1 MSSLK
6 PGYYRIGDE
15 GFAIWPASQGDRT
28 DFNPRTRKPYML
40 GWRSDYAMVKGRSV
54 VMVDMEDGPEM
65 MRLAGEGKPVSQAEW
80 VEWMRTG
87 QWPVALV
94 NSALKV

>member
-1 MSSLK
+1 MTIA

-28 DFNPRTRKPYML
+28 DFNPQTRKPYIL
-40 GWRSDYAMVKGRSV
+40 GWLSDYTRMQGRSV
-54 VMVDMEDGPEM
+54 VMVDTEDGPEM
-65 MRLAGEGKPVSQAEW
+65 TRLASEGKSVSQAEW

-94 NSALKV
+94 NHAL